1 VKDHSKFILKNQVE
15 TGEILSDNGK
25 SGKER
30 HWKKY
35 KEQSLAVSEAY
46 RIYEELV
53 RYGENVASC
62 GSYLRF
68 QSCPQGHEKKLIEAY
83 FCRTRLCPMCQWR
96 KSLVMF
102 HQVLALVHSHRAKY
116 TSDIPLLL
124 TLTVPN
130 AKADELKSILDKMQK
145 SWDKLAKRAV
155 FKHSVR
161 SWFRALE
168 VTYNAGSDT
177 YHPHYHILLLVPMN
191 YFKRSRGLYISRNEW
206 LSLWQE
212 VTGMRD
218 ITQVDIRRVRKQS
231 SRKPLEAI
239 SAEVAK
245 YATKPSSYIE
255 KSPQGVL
262 KASEGVIKALHYAL
276 KGRRLVAFG
285 GLFNALRKT
294 LRQEDVEEAS
304 LIQITDE
311 VSACQCSV
319 CQSSL
324 IDELYRWHIGL
335 RQYVG

>member
-1 VKDHSKFILKNQVE
+1 MRDNSKIVLKNQVE
-15 TGEILSDNGK
+15 TGEMLSDNGR

-46 RIYEELV
+46 SIYEELV
-53 RYGENVASC
+53 RYGESISSC

-102 HQVLALVHSHRAKY
+102 HQVLELIHAHRKEY

-130 AKADELKSILDKMQK
+130 VKADELKQMLDKMQNA
-145 SWDKLAKRAV
+145 WYTLAKRV
-155 FKHSVR
+155 RFKKSVR

-168 VTYNAGSDT
+168 VTYNAESDT

-191 YFKRSRGLYISRNEW
+191 YFVYSRGLYISRDEW
-206 LSLWQE
+206 LALWQE
-212 VTGMRD
+212 VTGMRE

-245 YATKPSSYIE
+245 YSTKTSSYIQKTNE
-255 KSPQGVL
+255 GHL
-262 KASEGVIKALHYAL
+262 RASGKVIKTLHYAL

-285 GLFNALRKT
+285 GLFSEIRKALKQT
-294 LRQEDVEEAS
+294 DIEKANLV
-304 LIQITDE
+304 QITE
-311 VSACQCSV
+311 EKTPCLCSV

-324 IDELYRWHIGL
+324 LEELYRWHIGL
-335 RQYVG
+335 RQYLC